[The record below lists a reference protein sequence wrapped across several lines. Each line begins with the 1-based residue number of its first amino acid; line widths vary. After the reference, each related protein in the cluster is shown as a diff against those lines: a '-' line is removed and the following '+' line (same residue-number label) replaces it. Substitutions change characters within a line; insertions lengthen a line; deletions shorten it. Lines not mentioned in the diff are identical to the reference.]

1 LQGLEF
7 NEALFQKFN
16 PARERE
22 KTSSTKGGRRQ
33 TFTALP
39 GVVTGH
45 FSILISKFVAGPV
58 LHSHY
63 FAGETG
69 RGDVAIIRPT
79 APVTNPSDIPTE
91 GSMQGTTEQQ
101 PVLETS
107 TKKSKMSK
115 DAKRRGTFG

>member
-1 LQGLEF
+1 MQGFEY
-7 NEALFQKFN
+7 NEALFQKVN
-16 PARERE
+16 LARERE

-79 APVTNPSDIPTE
+79 IPVTNSSDIPTE
-91 GSMQGTTEQQ
+91 GSMQQGTTEQ
-101 PVLETS
+101 PPS
-107 TKKSKMSK
+107 TKKK
-115 DAKRRGTFG
+115 DAKRRGTFS